1 MLFFDGHK
9 LHWSFRKDAV
19 SPMHWEFTQ
28 CLRSTWRPATCRR
41 SNSVNIVAHSRGW
54 TWNSKNTRHI
64 WHIWNQNI
72 LKMSGFLNIIQSS
85 TIISLNTNFSKAPDA
100 SSFAANS
107 CLRMSPGPYDSTFQ
121 NIEVSQRNKT
131 QWSQGNH
138 PPKCEG
144 SRSAKKQ
151 RASRGQTTRSMSWTS
166 NPDEQMSAINV
177 INFLSV
183 AFHLIF

>member
-1 MLFFDGHK
+1 MVTNSIDPFERMPFLRCTENSH
-9 LHWSFRKDAV
+9 SVCAV
-19 SPMHWEFTQ
+19 HEGLP
-28 CLRSTWRPATCRR
+28 PAEDLIQLTL
-41 SNSVNIVAHSRGW
+41 
-54 TWNSKNTRHI
+54 
-64 WHIWNQNI
+64 WHIPE
-72 LKMSGFLNIIQSS
+72 GERGIQKIQDISATNKPPKCEDFWTSS

-151 RASRGQTTRSMSWTS
+151 GASRGQTTRSMSLTS
-166 NPDEQMSAINV
+166 NPHEQMSATNV
-177 INFLSV
+177 INF
-183 AFHLIF
+183 F